1 MCAGAGA
8 VVVEHSSS
16 AVSISSSAKLK
27 SEATR
32 GADGTSI
39 IEVPAVGASVRVMGR
54 RARAERERGEV
65 RRCRG
70 EGEEA
75 GVGVHIGMCTG
86 IDVGGEA
93 DAVTAACG
101 GGESPSR
108 CPTRFLQD
116 SQGIRMRALRG
127 TATTD
132 RTPTRAPCRRPW
144 RRRPRRASV
153 AHDRPVNASHGEW
166 SCSWWCAPAPG
177 ESRGVSSA
185 ELRESGEK
193 LVSKLL
199 NTFGLF
205 SDTYP
210 LLPSVGRPEF
220 GPNTAWKSS
229 SRTTAS
235 GFKSGQST
243 D

>member
-1 MCAGAGA
+1 MCAGASA

-108 CPTRFLQD
+108 SRRRPCRLATRFLQD

-153 AHDRPVNASHGEW
+153 AHARPVNASHVWTRAGA
-166 SCSWWCAPAPG
+166 SC
-177 ESRGVSSA
+177 VSGSA
-185 ELRESGEK
+185 GRMELQLVVRARTGRVEGRE
-193 LVSKLL
+193 
-199 NTFGLF
+199 
-205 SDTYP
+205 
-210 LLPSVGRPEF
+210 
-220 GPNTAWKSS
+220 
-229 SRTTAS
+229 
-235 GFKSGQST
+235 QC
-243 D
+243 

>member
-1 MCAGAGA
+1 MCAGASA

-32 GADGTSI
+32 GADGTNI
-39 IEVPAVGASVRVMGR
+39 IEVPAVGASVRVMGG

-65 RRCRG
+65 RRRRG

-75 GVGVHIGMCTG
+75 GVGVRIGMCTG

-101 GGESPSR
+101 GGASPSR
-108 CPTRFLQD
+108 CP
-116 SQGIRMRALRG
+116 IRTRALRG

-153 AHDRPVNASHGEW
+153 AHARPVNASHGEW

-193 LVSKLL
+193 LVSKHL